1 MTKIKTILT
10 SPHLDHDTAVNIFAV
25 FYYRELEYQMR
36 IPPNLKVKFTKIDI
50 NRFDKDYDDRKYKS
64 NMMHEITTEKFES
77 IINTIGGETKDYF
90 KYYYKENEDKTRY
103 LFQNPSINE
112 IGIAQFNAISA
123 ESEPEVVFDN
133 SYAYDKDKS
142 KKYY

>member
-1 MTKIKTILT
+1 
-10 SPHLDHDTAVNIFAV
+10 
-25 FYYRELEYQMR
+25 MR